1 MTKENSL
8 NHVFENKILRYKSYI
23 DEFTPDLYKK
33 FDSESKKI
41 GLKSKINDLFS
52 GKKINITE
60 DLAAW
65 HTKYR
70 NEYSGLDDGL
80 YVVNKKAF
88 RKQGN
93 QIAPVSLDSI
103 IG

>member
-41 GLKSKINDLFS
+41 
-52 GKKINITE
+52 
-60 DLAAW
+60 A
-65 HTKYR
+65 
-70 NEYSGLDDGL
+70 
-80 YVVNKKAF
+80 
-88 RKQGN
+88 
-93 QIAPVSLDSI
+93 
-103 IG
+103 